1 MSRPQNQGAYGN
13 SRVLYLLDN
22 LATAISI
29 AGNMAKPMI
38 LKAVPSV
45 GSRCHTP
52 FMALVILPLCSYGFQ
67 IIGYRAFAGI
77 HCIQRYMSGGSLYN
91 CFLAIVLF

>member
-1 MSRPQNQGAYGN
+1 
-13 SRVLYLLDN
+13 
-22 LATAISI
+22 
-29 AGNMAKPMI
+29 MAKPMI

-45 GSRCHTP
+45 GPPCHTP

-91 CFLAIVLF
+91 CFFAIVLF